1 MKTQSIKIYLFS
13 LSILLATAITNCG
26 LPQNTIAEKFQPIP
40 SSTWKW
46 KDSKTFSFT
55 VDDSTHY
62 YNLSIGLRIN
72 GTYAYS
78 NIWLISQLRGNNL
91 NNKKQIQIELADQT
105 GRWLGEGMSNL
116 ITYEKPIVIQQKLP
130 IGTYTWSLSQNMRD
144 ESLQGVSDIGIKVE
158 KGQPIL

>member
-1 MKTQSIKIYLFS
+1 MKTQSIKIHLIS
-13 LSILLATAITNCG
+13 LSILLAVAFTQCG
-26 LPQNTIAEKFQPIP
+26 LPKNTIAEEFQPIP
-40 SSTWKW
+40 SSTWTW
-46 KDSKTFSFT
+46 KDSKTFTFT

-105 GRWLGEGMSNL
+105 GRWLGEGM
-116 ITYEKPIVIQQKLP
+116 
-130 IGTYTWSLSQNMRD
+130 
-144 ESLQGVSDIGIKVE
+144 
-158 KGQPIL
+158 